1 MKARAWSRVTSN
13 GKNTKTTEKTTKHG
27 DIGPRAKWAIPD
39 TTGAHA
45 EPWRSRHTRS
55 TRDPTRPAIIGLWG
69 WDSTRKVCHESSAPK
84 HSARMALPHSSQR
97 GIKWDAPSGGSG
109 FESRRRPP
117 SAPLDGARSTRR
129 VPGGRTPKYPLRPW
143 VHTRGGNHQSV
154 PGRKVEVG
162 GSYARPTPRT
172 YVGGTIC
179 RGGGEA
185 TPW

>member
-1 MKARAWSRVTSN
+1 MNRN
-13 GKNTKTTEKTTKHG
+13 GTRTTRRIRPTGQVGNPRHNG
-27 DIGPRAKWAIPD
+27 GPRRALAL
-39 TTGAHA
+39 TAHTINTRPHPA
-45 EPWRSRHTRS
+45 RYYRVMGVGQHTRS
-55 TRDPTRPAIIGLWG
+55 VPREQPAPER
-69 WDSTRKVCHESSAPK
+69 SE
-84 HSARMALPHSSQR
+84 RMALPHSSQR

-179 RGGGEA
+179 RGGDRRHLWLTTIKKKA
-185 TPW
+185 T